1 MRNIAIIPAR
11 SGSKRLKDKNLQP
24 ILGLSLFLWTIR
36 AAKSSRNID
45 KIIFSTDSEKYV
57 EICKSDNYAKKLKCQ
72 IDLRSGE
79 EAGDKIKIYDYL
91 RTDKFLKRNDIKED
105 DRLILLL
112 PTCPLR
118 PEGLIDKIINY
129 ADEIQSS
136 VFTCCE
142 YDFHVNFAFSL
153 QQENNLNFKPLFGNY
168 SPMVSGNTRS
178 QDQTIYYRPNGS
190 VYVVK
195 VKEILNPRAKAIYF
209 NATPFEMDKIYSCD
223 IDNKM
228 QLKIADSTA
237 NSIKEQFNYILK
249 NL

>member
-1 MRNIAIIPAR
+1 MI
-11 SGSKRLKDKNLQP
+11 
-24 ILGLSLFLWTIR
+24 
-36 AAKSSRNID
+36 
-45 KIIFSTDSEKYV
+45 
-57 EICKSDNYAKKLKCQ
+57 
-72 IDLRSGE
+72 
-79 EAGDKIKIYDYL
+79 
-91 RTDKFLKRNDIKED
+91 
-105 DRLILLL
+105 
-112 PTCPLR
+112 
-118 PEGLIDKIINY
+118 
-129 ADEIQSS
+129 
-136 VFTCCE
+136 
-142 YDFHVNFAFSL
+142 
-153 QQENNLNFKPLFGNY
+153 
-168 SPMVSGNTRS
+168 SGNTRS